1 MSLAGRELQIK
12 DLILSC
18 YWYPGVII
26 LSHYN
31 PGTEAFMETPIHS
44 QTSLFEQLGLDSTD
58 SAIETFIDK
67 HRPLASNIELYEAT
81 TGMLRKR
88 LF

>member
-1 MSLAGRELQIK
+1 
-12 DLILSC
+12 
-18 YWYPGVII
+18 
-26 LSHYN
+26 
-31 PGTEAFMETPIHS
+31 METPIHS
-44 QTSLFEQLGLDSTD
+44 QTSLFEQLGLDITD